1 MRKST
6 FFPYSW
12 HLDKSED
19 ELTIFRIYGL
29 DQQNKSVC
37 IRINDFTPY
46 VYLELPNHI
55 DWNETRAMI
64 LGNKIDEMCKKGKPI
79 NKSLQFKKKL
89 FYANVKKTRDGYQH
103 KLFPFLLCSF
113 ATEIDRKNFCYKFA
127 RPIKLLGIGD
137 VKVKVHEQD
146 ADPMLQFRCLR
157 KIPTAGWID
166 FKGKQIGNDL
176 ASEDDRITSCD
187 FEYIVRWK
195 SCSPNNSIETVPQ
208 PLILSFDIEVNSSNP
223 SAMPKA
229 HKPHD
234 KVFQISC
241 VLGRQGSESKD
252 YTKILLSLGS
262 PEQNAVGDDVIINTF
277 STEAD
282 LLMGYVDIIQHY
294 NPQLIIGYNILGFD
308 IPYMMDR
315 AGEHMLRIFNYDKQ
329 SYVKDQHAIE
339 GHIKWSSSAY
349 RNQEFRFLDA
359 EGRLFVDL
367 LPLIKRDY
375 KFSNYKLKTVSEFFL
390 GESKD
395 PLTPQGIFKCYRI
408 GMSESH
414 EASRAMSIVGKYCV
428 QDSALVLK
436 LFDTIE
442 TWVGLSA
449 MASTCNVRIFDLYT
463 KGQQIKVYA
472 QVYSYC
478 LENDFVVERDGYTA
492 NSSEQ
497 YTGATVLDPIPGVYD
512 KVVPFDFSSL
522 YPTTIIAN
530 NIDFSTLVRDNDIPD
545 EDCNVIEWD
554 DHIGCE
560 HDTTSRTTKIMTV
573 SCTHHRY
580 RFLRHDIPGRENMH
594 GVMPTLLK
602 NLLDARKVTKNQMK
616 SLKKQ
621 LKSIQDPSEK
631 DRVEKLIVVLDKRQ
645 LAYKVSANSMYGA
658 MGVKKGYLPFL
669 PGAMCTTA
677 RGRQYILLA
686 KNTLQQRYGAQ
697 IVYGDTDSCYVHF
710 PEQKTAQS
718 LWDYCLV
725 VENGILEDN
734 VFPKPMKLAFEEVI
748 YWRFFILTKKR
759 YMSLACGRDG
769 IVGDSIEKKGVLLA
783 RRDNSKWVRDVYA
796 KVIHMIFDRKS
807 KDEVCYEI
815 INEFNKVCAG
825 SHTQKDFIVTKS
837 VGEISDY
844 KIRDLP
850 QDSKKLSKRLKELN
864 FNDQVIDIFIRDL
877 DSKTGEK
884 LKAHENLIKQDAFR
898 QYVSLQLPAQVQLAE
913 KMRRRGLR
921 VDPGSRIEYVVTTN
935 GGPKAKQ
942 FEKLEDPDYQ
952 KKYNNI
958 VKIDYLYYIKNLINP
973 LDQALEVAYGIT
985 KFTDQQHKLRLRK
998 HTTTTNL
1005 TKLFSPT
1012 ITLK

>member
-1 MRKST
+1 MQTTT

-12 HLDKSED
+12 HLDKTED
-19 ELTIFRIYGL
+19 ERTVFRIYGL
-29 DQQNKSVC
+29 DQNSDSVC
-37 IRINDFTPY
+37 VRINDFTPY

-64 LGNKIDEMCKKGKPI
+64 LGNKIDELCKKTKPI
-79 NKSLQFKKKL
+79 NKSLQLKKKL
-89 FYANVKKTRDGYQH
+89 FYANVQRTSAGYKH
-103 KLFPFLLCSF
+103 RLYPFLLCSF
-113 ATEIDRKNFCYKFA
+113 ATESDRKSFCYKFS
-127 RPIKLLGIGD
+127 RPLKLLGIGD
-137 VKVKVHEQD
+137 VKIRVHEQD
-146 ADPMLQFRCLR
+146 AEPMLQFRCLR
-157 KIPTAGWID
+157 KIPTAGWIN
-166 FKGKQIGNDL
+166 FKGKAIDEL
-176 ASEDDRITSCD
+176 SEDRLTTCD
-187 FEYIVRWK
+187 HEYIVRWK
-195 SCSPNNSIETVPQ
+195 SCSPNTTIETVPT

-229 HKPHD
+229 HKPND

-241 VLGRQGSESKD
+241 VLGWQGSDSGDHE
-252 YTKILLSLGS
+252 KILLSLGK
-262 PEQNAVGDDVIINTF
+262 PDQAIVGKDVEIRSF
-277 STEAD
+277 DTESD
-282 LLMGYVDIIQHY
+282 LLMGYVELIQEF

-315 AGEHMLRIFNYDKQ
+315 AGESMLRIFNYDKQ
-329 SYVKDQHAIE
+329 SCVKDQHSIE

-367 LPLIKRDY
+367 LPLVKRDY

-390 GESKD
+390 GETKD

-408 GMSESH
+408 GVGDGP
-414 EASRAMSIVGKYCV
+414 EASKAMGIVGKYCV

-442 TWVGLSA
+442 TWVGLTE

-463 KGQQIKVYA
+463 KGQQIKVFS

-478 LENDFVVERDGYTA
+478 LENDFIVERDGYIA
-492 NSSEQ
+492 NSTEQ

-530 NIDFSTLVRDNDIPD
+530 NIDFSTLVRDDSIPD
-545 EDCNVIEWD
+545 EDCHVIEWD

-560 HDTTSRTTKIMTV
+560 HDTTSRTTKVMTI

-580 RFLRHDIPGRENMH
+580 RFLRHDINGRENLH

-602 NLLDARKVTKNQMK
+602 NLLGARKTTKNQIK
-616 SLKKQ
+616 GLKKK
-621 LKSIQDPSEK
+621 LSLTEDPVEQDNIK
-631 DRVEKLIVVLDKRQ
+631 RFMVVLDKRQ

-658 MGVKKGYLPFL
+658 MGVKRGYLPFL

-677 RGRQYILLA
+677 RGRQYIELA
-686 KNTLQQRYGAQ
+686 KNTLERRYGAQ

-710 PEQKTAQS
+710 PKQKTAEA
-718 LWDYCLV
+718 LWDYCLA
-725 VENGILEDN
+725 VESGIITDGI
-734 VFPKPMKLAFEEVI
+734 FPAPMKLAFEEVI

-769 IVGDSIEKKGVLLA
+769 VVGESIEKKGVLLA
-783 RRDNSKWVRDVYA
+783 RRDNSKWVRETYA
-796 KVIHMIFDRKS
+796 TIIQMIFDRRS
-807 KDEVCYEI
+807 QKDVCATI
-815 INEFNKVCAG
+815 IDEFNRVCG
-825 SHTQKDFIVTKS
+825 STTCAKDFVVTKS

-844 KIRDLP
+844 KIRELP
-850 QDSKKLSKRLKELN
+850 TDGKKLQKRLKELN
-864 FNDQVIDIFIRDL
+864 FTEQVIDIFVREA
-877 DSKTGEK
+877 SKEPIKPHEK
-884 LKAHENLIKQDAFR
+884 LIRNDAYR
-898 QYVSLQLPAQVQLAE
+898 HYVSLQLPAQVQLAE

-921 VDPGSRIEYVVTTN
+921 VDAGSRIEYVVTTA

-952 KKYNNI
+952 RKYSNI
-958 VKIDYLYYIKNLINP
+958 IKIDYLYYIKNLINP
-973 LDQALEVAYGIT
+973 LDQALEVAFGLK
-985 KFTDQQHKLRLRK
+985 KFADNQHKLRLRK
-998 HTTTTNL
+998 YTL
-1005 TKLFSPT
+1005 MRDLEKLFKPQLTFLSE
-1012 ITLK
+1012 